1 MLSKMKRIAVGIG
14 IILMLY
20 FSFVILFITIQLRPG
35 IILEN

>member
-20 FSFVILFITIQLRPG
+20 FSFVILM
-35 IILEN
+35 LEDLKMV